1 MLMFKRPFMQGVP
14 TLLLLIVMGLMF
26 GSTPA
31 AAEYP
36 ERPVKLVMP
45 FPPGGSFDGPAR
57 LLATRLTALSGQ
69 TFIVETKAGAGGA
82 VGAAEVSRAAPDGYT
97 LLLSNGAMPVSAAL
111 SKKPLFDG
119 VAGFS
124 HVATFGTLPFIVVVN
139 GNSPFNTLQEFVSAS
154 RAAPGKYNY
163 ASAGNG
169 SASHL
174 SGEMIKEAFG
184 IDWIH
189 VPYRGSGPAMT
200 DLMGGQVTVSVP
212 GLSSAVSQVKGGTLK
227 ALAIT
232 GSTRSSQLPNVP
244 TLAESKPG
252 LTMETWV
259 GISLPPRTPQNIVT
273 RLAALIEQAMKNPE
287 LQAQLAEQGVTPVYE
302 GPAAISARMAREIET
317 FSQLGKRTK
326 ISMD

>member
-1 MLMFKRPFMQGVP
+1 MFRRPFIQGAP
-14 TLLLLIVMGLMF
+14 SLLLSFFAVFTF

-36 ERPVKLVMP
+36 EKPVKLVVP

-57 LLATRLTALSGQ
+57 LLATRLSTLSGQ
-69 TFIVETKAGAGGA
+69 SFVVETKAGAGGA
-82 VGAAEVSRAAPDGYT
+82 VGAAEVSRATPDGYT
-97 LLLSNGAMPVSAAL
+97 ILLSNGAMPVSAAL

-139 GNSPFNTLQEFVSAS
+139 GNAPFNTLQEFVSAS
-154 RAAPGKYNY
+154 RAAPGKYTY

-184 IDWIH
+184 IDWVH

-200 DLMGGQVTVSVP
+200 DLVGGQVTVTIP
-212 GLSSAVSQVKGGTLK
+212 GLSSAVGQVKAGTVK
-227 ALAIT
+227 ALAVT
-232 GSTRSSQLPNVP
+232 GTARSSQLPNVP

-252 LTMETWV
+252 FAMETWV
-259 GISLPPRTPQNIVT
+259 GISLPPRTPPQIVN
-273 RLAALIEQAMKNPE
+273 RLAALIEQAMKTPE
-287 LQAQLAEQGVTPVYE
+287 LQAQLTEQGVTPVYE
-302 GPAAISARMAREIET
+302 GPTAISARMAREIEA
-317 FSQLGKRTK
+317 FSALGKRAK